1 MIVAGFDEA
10 GYGPLLGPLVVGSS
24 AFEVPG
30 DILDLG
36 EPGIGEPDLWEELG
50 DAVRREGKGDKN
62 KLWVAD
68 SKVIKPRK
76 DGLKNLELGVLAFR
90 GLREASSLEALI
102 DLLGAGRGYAR
113 QPWFQGFN
121 EVKVPEFA
129 WTGEVA
135 ARADRYEEAAK
146 AADIRFLGAEVRL
159 LDAHSYNE
167 RVAATKNKAA
177 LLEEACV
184 SMISSLRKSTRGPMR
199 VTCDKHGGRS
209 TYLRLCGKAFPL
221 CELHILEEGPDIST
235 YTTETPQGPV
245 WISFR
250 KGGEDKSLAVALAS
264 MHCKYLRERCM
275 ERFNAWWGEQIE
287 GLKPTAG
294 YAVDGKRFIQDVAP
308 ELRRLGVARQ
318 VLVRQR

>member
-275 ERFNAWWGEQIE
+275 ERFNAWWCEQID

-308 ELRRLGVARQ
+308 ELRRLGIARQ

>member
-1 MIVAGFDEA
+1 MILAGFDEA
-10 GYGPLLGPLVVGSS
+10 GYGPLLGPLLIGSS

-30 DILDLG
+30 DILDIG
-36 EPGIGEPDLWEELG
+36 EPGIGEPDLWELLS
-50 DAVRREGKGDKN
+50 DAVRRLGKGDKN

-68 SKVIKPRK
+68 SKLIKPRK

-90 GLREASSLEALI
+90 GLRDATNLEDLI
-102 DLLGAGRGYAR
+102 DLLGGGRDYAQ
-113 QPWFQGFN
+113 QPWFQGFS

-135 ARADRYEEAAK
+135 ARADRFEETAK
-146 AADIRFLGAEVRL
+146 ATDVRFLGAEVRL
-159 LDAHSYNE
+159 LDAKSYNR
-167 RVAATKNKAA
+167 RVAATKNKAT

-184 SMISSLRKSTRGPMR
+184 SMISSLRQATRGPMR
-199 VTCDKHGGRS
+199 ITCDKHGGRS
-209 TYLRLCGKAFPL
+209 RYLRLCGKAFPL
-221 CELHILEEGPDIST
+221 CDLQILEEGPDIST

-250 KGGEDKSLAVALAS
+250 KGGEEKSLAVALAS

-275 ERFNAWWGEQIE
+275 ERFNAWWTEQIE

-308 ELRRLGVARQ
+308 ELKRLGIERN
-318 VLVRQR
+318 VLVRER